1 MTSKAARW
9 LVWVLRAAAPLL
21 LLAGGIAALVY
32 GVAHHTAVVSVE
44 QEIEVDLAAPP
55 GIELPGGQ
63 GGVPGGQGGVPGFGP
78 PGGDLGDPAS
88 AFPPPFLQLPPELS
102 KVKEKVIVSEP
113 TRELTLIRE
122 VTFGGVTRR
131 SPGVLWRTYTGAPP
145 SLCPT

>member
-1 MTSKAARW
+1 MTDKAARW
-9 LVWVLRAAAPLL
+9 LVWVLRAALPLV

-32 GVAHHTAVVSVE
+32 GIAHHTAVVSAE

-55 GIELPGGQ
+55 GMELPGS
-63 GGVPGGQGGVPGFGP
+63 PGGVPGFGP

-131 SPGVLWRTYTGAPP
+131 SPGVLWRTYTGDPP